1 MEVQPQPLTTRPATQ
16 LVLKRPGQRT
26 NADTQFI
33 AQLQAQHYELAA
45 AIELAQDFCAMV
57 RERHPDRFDHWLACA
72 VAGGVAPLRR
82 FAAGLRADYDAVKA
96 GMMLPWSNG
105 PVVGACSG
113 FLGNFGR
120 LVVRV
125 LDMIISVTYDGTRIG
140 GRL

>member
-1 MEVQPQPLTTRPATQ
+1 
-16 LVLKRPGQRT
+16 
-26 NADTQFI
+26 
-33 AQLQAQHYELAA
+33 LAA

-57 RERHPDRFDHWLACA
+57 RARHRDRFDHWLACA

-82 FAAGLRADYDAVKA
+82 FVAGLHADYDAVKA

-105 PVVGACSG
+105 HVEGACSG

-125 LDMIISVTYDGTRIG
+125 PDMIISVTYDGTRIG